1 MIEYT
6 VAIVMYLLGALF
18 MTMHFEPQEDAPKIM
33 YIFFVFAWPVMTLWF
48 LLNDFFGSDEE

>member
-1 MIEYT
+1 MMEYT

-18 MTMHFEPQEDAPKIM
+18 MTMHFEPQEGGPKIM